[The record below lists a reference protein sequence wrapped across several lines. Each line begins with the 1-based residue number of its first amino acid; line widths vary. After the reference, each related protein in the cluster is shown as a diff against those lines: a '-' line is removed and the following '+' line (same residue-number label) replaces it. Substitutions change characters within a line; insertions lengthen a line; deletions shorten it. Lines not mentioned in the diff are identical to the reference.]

1 MSYYDKYLKYKNKYL
16 ALQNGGIV
24 GGMQNGESDYK
35 EQNDNTNPFFKIISD
50 AVFNNDEI
58 KPNTEFIFKWP
69 LYEKNQK
76 LLRITLPSAYPSAAP
91 IIKIVINKEKKI
103 VDPPTD
109 YDYVKYKDTTE
120 GEFDEDEYEKHY
132 QSIVTLLDNAI
143 NQKPSFYIIS
153 AVVFDK
159 DDIKPNTEFILKW
172 PRYGDPKEQVLL
184 RITLPSE
191 YPDVKPTIKRAS
203 TKEII
208 NTPDDYKLV
217 SVAVTNGEFDECE
230 YENHYQSIVKL
241 FDYAV
246 TQIKEKRKECKPKS

>member
-24 GGMQNGESDYK
+24 GGSIPD
-35 EQNDNTNPFFKIISD
+35 EQSLPFKIISD
-50 AVFNNDEI
+50 AVFNNDDI

-69 LYEKNQK
+69 LYEKKQK
-76 LLRITLPSAYPSAAP
+76 LLRITLPPEYPVVQP
-91 IIKIVINKEKKI
+91 TIKIVITGDEKI
-103 VDPPTD
+103 VAPPTN
-109 YDYVKYKDTTE
+109 YKYVSVAVTN
-120 GEFDEDEYEKHY
+120 GEFNEDEYEEHY
-132 QSIVTLLDNAI
+132 KSIVELLDNAI

-153 AVVFDK
+153 AAVFDK

-172 PRYGDPKEQVLL
+172 PRYDDAKEQVLL

-203 TKEII
+203 TKTEIK
-208 NTPDDYKLV
+208 TPDDYEYV
-217 SVAVTNGEFDECE
+217 PVAVTNGNFDECE

-241 FDYAV
+241 LDNAV
-246 TQIKEKRKECKPKS
+246 IQIKEQRKICQPKD